1 MGGHGGPGGPG
12 APGAPGGGHRH
23 RTFWAKIYL
32 GGQGGLTHRTD
43 LDLRTQLAFRRKDPF
58 GVPADPAAR
67 FPARAKGGTY
77 IRRRGGQKGF
87 IQVLVRVDTGFY
99 A

>member
-77 IRRRGGQKGF
+77 IRRRGGQKG